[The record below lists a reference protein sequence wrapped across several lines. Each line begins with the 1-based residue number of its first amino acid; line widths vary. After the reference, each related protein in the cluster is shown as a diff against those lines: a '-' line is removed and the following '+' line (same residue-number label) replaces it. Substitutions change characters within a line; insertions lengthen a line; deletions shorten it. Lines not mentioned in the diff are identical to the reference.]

1 MNVNSL
7 ITSTLQPLIPN
18 PDVKVP
24 TVAFGMYRGTATTY
38 INFNYVDDRA
48 VIYADNE
55 PQIDVTI
62 VQVHLFIPRTLNHM
76 ALKKK
81 IRSKLFNAGFTYPAV
96 TTLEENDTDKFHIV
110 FECEIEGNTESE
122 VI

>member
-48 VIYADNE
+48 IIYADNK
-55 PQIDVTI
+55 PQIDAAI

-76 ALKKK
+76 TLKKQ
-81 IRSKLFNAGFTYPAV
+81 IS
-96 TTLEENDTDKFHIV
+96 
-110 FECEIEGNTESE
+110 
-122 VI
+122 

>member
-1 MNVNSL
+1 MNVNGL
-7 ITSTLQPLIPN
+7 ITTALQPLIAN
-18 PDVKVP
+18 PDITKP
-24 TVAFGMYRGTATTY
+24 TVAFGMYKGTAATY

-48 VIYADNE
+48 VIFADNE

-76 ALKKK
+76 VLKKK

-96 TTLEENDTDKFHIV
+96 TTLEENDTDKFHII